1 MLVYLEAGNHYFLSM
16 ASELYASRFR
26 CLQVI
31 DSRTF
36 GYIPLT
42 NIVGRVIYAA
52 SSRRDHGPVMNNP
65 ASVEA
70 DQAIIEG
77 EVDVEKL
84 CQS

>member
-1 MLVYLEAGNHYFLSM
+1 MRTHAYTHTHTFSLVHFCTRM
-16 ASELYASRFR
+16 
-26 CLQVI
+26 QVI

-52 SSRRDHGPVMNNP
+52 SSRKDHGPVINNP
-65 ASVEA
+65 VSVEA

-77 EVDVEKL
+77 EVDVDRL
-84 CQS
+84 LA